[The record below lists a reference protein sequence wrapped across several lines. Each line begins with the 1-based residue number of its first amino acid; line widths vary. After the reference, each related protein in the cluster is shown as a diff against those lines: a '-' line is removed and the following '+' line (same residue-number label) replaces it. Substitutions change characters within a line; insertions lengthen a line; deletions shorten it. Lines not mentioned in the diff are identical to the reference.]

1 LYPMDKKAKSH
12 QEELFY
18 EVEAILARK
27 KSKGRFLY
35 KIKWKGYP
43 LSECTWE
50 PVSHLQYTKDLLDKF
65 NAEMDKVKL
74 GGNSYVN
81 KENENSD
88 NKNKGRKK
96 ILQKKSKLLN
106 DDEDYGEKKTMN
118 LKEEEEKPITNQK
131 EKEKEKEKEIKNDI
145 VMNDQRR
152 KLRSSNTKK
161 SEEML
166 QRELINK
173 IDRPK
178 EKSKNK
184 NRNIP
189 RNKGRFIRKSLSR
202 ARPRNKLPQI
212 EKKEEEKKEEKDE
225 EKKEENNL
233 ENNTEKK
240 EEKEEEKVNEKE
252 PNPNRKMFYI
262 DEDYRQV
269 LGIKMENQQLIAVVE
284 KKSDDKQKTELLNTK
299 RLKTLNPWIL
309 IDYYENR
316 INFE

>member
-1 LYPMDKKAKSH
+1 MDKKAKSH

-18 EVEAILARK
+18 EVEDILDRK
-27 KSKGRFLY
+27 KSKGRYLY

-50 PVSHLQYTKDLLDKF
+50 PISHLQYTRDLVEKF
-65 NAEMDKVKL
+65 NAKMDSIKL
-74 GGNSYVN
+74 GGNSNIN

-118 LKEEEEKPITNQK
+118 LKEEDEKPTTTNQK
-131 EKEKEKEKEIKNDI
+131 EKVKEKEIKNDL

-161 SEEML
+161 SEELL

-178 EKSKNK
+178 EKAKNK
-184 NRNIP
+184 YRNIP

-202 ARPRNKLPQI
+202 ARLRNKLPQVD
-212 EKKEEEKKEEKDE
+212 KKEEDKREAKEE

-233 ENNTEKK
+233 ENNSEKK

-262 DEDYRQV
+262 DEDYKQV

-284 KKSDDKQKTELLNTK
+284 KKNDDKQKTELLNTK